1 VLGPVVVPRSLD
13 EAVEALARDPGAM
26 VLAGGTDLM
35 VAVNAGQVR
44 PSSVV
49 ATTQVTELHGWSRD
63 DGHVTLGAG
72 LTYTEMEQGEFATLV
87 PALAQAARTIGS
99 PQIRNA
105 GTLGGN
111 IGTASPAGDT
121 LPVLVALD
129 AVVTCRGPEGDRDVP
144 LTELITGVKRTGLR
158 PGELVVS
165 VRFPAARGPQEFL
178 KVGPR
183 NAMVISV
190 VAVAVVVDTVARTVR
205 CGLGSVAP
213 VPVRAR
219 EAEDWV
225 VDHVDWEEGRV
236 PDPRTYETFG
246 RLAAEATRPID
257 DHRSTADYRRHAVA
271 VCARRALMRALP

>member
-1 VLGPVVVPRSLD
+1 
-13 EAVEALARDPGAM
+13 
-26 VLAGGTDLM
+26 
-35 VAVNAGQVR
+35 
-44 PSSVV
+44 
-49 ATTQVTELHGWSRD
+49 
-63 DGHVTLGAG
+63 
-72 LTYTEMEQGEFATLV
+72 
-87 PALAQAARTIGS
+87 
-99 PQIRNA
+99 
-105 GTLGGN
+105 
-111 IGTASPAGDT
+111 
-121 LPVLVALD
+121 VLVALD

-190 VAVAVVVDTVARTVR
+190 VAVAVVVDTAARTVR

-225 VDHVDWEEGRV
+225 VHHVDWEEGGV